1 VVTIPLM
8 AYHVCTVDEVHD
20 GDTIKM
26 HIDQGLG
33 AHRHEWL
40 RFKDVFAPELSE
52 PGGQKAT
59 TDLMA
64 ILASDGPIFQVI
76 TERLAKAVL
85 LIRERQ
91 TFGRYVATVIGL
103 GAGGLGPAGFAPVGG
118 AGFPPTVNDQM
129 RALGYTNQGT
139 GAVKR

>member
-1 VVTIPLM
+1 MVSIPLM

-20 GDTIKM
+20 GDTVKM

-52 PGGQKAT
+52 SGGQKAT
-59 TDLMA
+59 TDLLA
-64 ILASDGPIFQVI
+64 ILERDGPIFQVI